1 MCSKCAGFFFCFFFA
16 IFCHLGQKKE
26 ACSTICEFEK
36 MCNEETRGA
45 GQRKLLAVAVK
56 SRGTDKYTPNEERH
70 ASRGVALCF
79 GGFPP
84 SEPEM

>member
-1 MCSKCAGFFFCFFFA
+1 
-16 IFCHLGQKKE
+16 
-26 ACSTICEFEK
+26 